1 VKDVDCETAIQTMG
15 WAELRDMWDKIQ
27 TGSATGW
34 DSGKAFEYLVP
45 RAFQLDGAR
54 IRWPYRISL
63 HEEIVEQ
70 IDGVVEAAGLHCLLE
85 SKDWSKP
92 ISIDPIA
99 ILRNQLLR
107 RPAST
112 IGMVFS
118 RSGYAEA
125 ALLLAGYLGGQTIL
139 LWHPGEI
146 SLALTKERIVPL
158 LAAKYRAC
166 VESGIHDAN
175 TEYMGVL

>member
-1 VKDVDCETAIQTMG
+1 MKDVDCERVIQGMG
-15 WAELRDMWDKIQ
+15 WADLRDLWDRIQ
-27 TGSATGW
+27 AGSVAGW

-70 IDGVVEAAGLHCLLE
+70 IDGFVEAAGLHCLLE
-85 SKDWSKP
+85 TKDWSKP

-112 IGMVFS
+112 IGLVFS
-118 RSGYAEA
+118 RSGYTEA

-139 LWHPGEI
+139 LWHPGEVTW
-146 SLALTKERIVPL
+146 ALTNEKIVPL
-158 LAAKYRAC
+158 LAANYRVC

-175 TEYMGVL
+175 TELMETI

>member
-1 VKDVDCETAIQTMG
+1 VTDAECETAIQELG
-15 WAELRDMWDKIQ
+15 WRELRELWDKIQ
-27 TGSATGW
+27 HERATDW
-34 DSGKAFEYLVP
+34 DPGKALEYLVP

-54 IRWPYRISL
+54 VKWPYRVPL
-63 HEEIVEQ
+63 HDEIVEQ
-70 IDGVVEAAGLHCLLE
+70 IDGVIEVDGLFCLVET
-85 SKDWSKP
+85 KDWNKP

-118 RSGYAEA
+118 SSGYTDA

-139 LWHPGEI
+139 LWLPGEI
-146 SLALTKERIVPL
+146 TLALKKEQIVPL
-158 LAAKYRAC
+158 LLAKYRAC
-166 VESGIHDAN
+166 IESGIHDAD
-175 TEYMGVL
+175 TELMEVL

>member
-1 VKDVDCETAIQTMG
+1 VKDADCEKTIQAMD
-15 WAELRDMWDKIQ
+15 WADLRELWGKIK
-27 TGSATGW
+27 TGSDTGW
-34 DSGKAFEYLVP
+34 DSGRAFEYLVP

-54 IRWPYRISL
+54 VRWPYRILL
-63 HEEIVEQ
+63 HEEVVEQ
-70 IDGVVEAAGLHCLLE
+70 FDGVVEAAGLYCLLE

-99 ILRNQLLR
+99 VLRNQLLR
-107 RPAST
+107 RPAAT

-146 SLALTKERIVPL
+146 TLALNEERIVPL

-175 TEYMGVL
+175 TEHMGAI